1 MRGADRASGAGFDQ
15 LQHLR
20 TNAAGAALTI
30 KPPQDLAGCRFD
42 VTAERCGFGCPGV
55 ALSLTLQL
63 GALGLRTGCI
73 GMRRPEAH
81 RLGSGRLRTVTTDHC
96 LTDRLHVL
104 DADG

>member
-20 TNAAGAALTI
+20 TDAAGAALTI
-30 KPPQDLAGCRFD
+30 EPPPDLASCGFD
-42 VTAERCGFGCPGV
+42 VAGEGGSFGRPGV
-55 ALSLTLQL
+55 AFSLTLQL
-63 GALGLRTGCI
+63 GALGLRTRCI
-73 GMRRPEAH
+73 GMRRPETH